1 MTRALIH
8 IAMSMAMFLGLSAEG
23 RAFVPAAPGHGDRYL
38 AVADTT
44 APSETGSELSPLY
57 VQSYQYGTS
66 TTGTGG
72 GQMIPPSVA
81 LQVALNYSPG
91 SQGLGVRLLQGARLM
106 YAVKLKTGN
115 RVHRVLVDAHT
126 GQVLGE

>member
-1 MTRALIH
+1 MTRALTH
-8 IAMSMAMFLGLSAEG
+8 IAVLASLFLGLAAG
-23 RAFVPAAPGHGDRYL
+23 APARASTGQVYDGEPPAAYEDSASDAAHAQL
-38 AVADTT
+38 APAYAQT
-44 APSETGSELSPLY
+44 
-57 VQSYQYGTS
+57 YQYDTNATS
-66 TTGTGG
+66 SG

-81 LQVALNYSPG
+81 LQVALNYAPG